1 MKRVIEELERLC
13 VLHEHLLSLSEQKTE
28 ALKTNE
34 IKALSEIV
42 TKEQKYV
49 QAIEQT
55 EQSRIEATKSCIGS
69 SDATISACIS
79 KAAGGEKKVLEQLY
93 AKLSQLVIRLKD
105 VNDLNKQLT
114 FQSLQFI
121 SLTFDMLLP
130 KEGGSNYGKEQQPN
144 QTGGVKRLSL
154 FDSKA

>member
-55 EQSRIEATKSCIGS
+55 EQSRIEATKSCIGRLGRDDQRMYQQS
-69 SDATISACIS
+69 CGRREKGAGTAVCQALTARHPFEGCERFEQ
-79 KAAGGEKKVLEQLY
+79 AADFSVASIYLAY
-93 AKLSQLVIRLKD
+93 I
-105 VNDLNKQLT
+105 
-114 FQSLQFI
+114 
-121 SLTFDMLLP
+121 
-130 KEGGSNYGKEQQPN
+130 
-144 QTGGVKRLSL
+144 
-154 FDSKA
+154 

>member
-55 EQSRIEATKSCIGS
+55 EQSA
-69 SDATISACIS
+69 
-79 KAAGGEKKVLEQLY
+79 L
-93 AKLSQLVIRLKD
+93 
-105 VNDLNKQLT
+105 KQLKAVSAART
-114 FQSLQFI
+114 RPSAHVSAELRAAR
-121 SLTFDMLLP
+121 
-130 KEGGSNYGKEQQPN
+130 
-144 QTGGVKRLSL
+144 KRCWNSCMP
-154 FDSKA
+154 SSHSSSSV